1 MSAWWKVRWP
11 LPAGGAGGGGTVSR
25 WPGRGGLPP
34 GRNVP
39 RWLGHRFRWLVR
51 RARGL
56 ERDRGS
62 SAIELAILA
71 PALLILTLLVVQWA
85 LWFQA
90 RQVALNVAQQGA
102 RYARA
107 QQAGWP
113 QQAVTQAEAFYVQ
126 IHTRVLSNPQVNVSP
141 DGGAPEQVSV
151 TVTGDVPSLIPG
163 MSKLTVS
170 ETSGGDVECFRT
182 PQSAGQQCG

>member
-1 MSAWWKVRWP
+1 M
-11 LPAGGAGGGGTVSR
+11 LSR
-25 WPGRGGLPP
+25 
-34 GRNVP
+34 
-39 RWLGHRFRWLVR
+39 
-51 RARGL
+51 
-56 ERDRGS
+56 DSGS

-71 PALLILTLLVVQWA
+71 PALLILTMLVIQWA

-113 QQAVTQAEAFYVQ
+113 QQTVSEADALYNQ
-126 IHTRVLSNPQVNVSP
+126 IHTSVLSHPKVTVTP
-141 DGGAPEQVSV
+141 DGGTPEQVYV
-151 TVTGDVPSLIPG
+151 TVTGSVPSLIPG
-163 MSKLTVS
+163 MPRLTVR

-182 PQSAGQQCG
+182 PQSEGQRCG

>member
-1 MSAWWKVRWP
+1 
-11 LPAGGAGGGGTVSR
+11 VSR
-25 WPGRGGLPP
+25 ALSR
-34 GRNVP
+34 R
-39 RWLGHRFRWLVR
+39 VR
-51 RARGL
+51 ALAR
-56 ERDRGS
+56 DDGS

-71 PALLILTLLVVQWA
+71 PALLILTMLVIQWA

-107 QQAGWP
+107 QQAGWA
-113 QQAVTQAEAFYVQ
+113 QQAVSEADAFYTQ
-126 IHTRVLSNPQVNVSP
+126 IHTKVLSHPQVTVSP
-141 DGGAPEQVSV
+141 DSGAPEQVYV

-163 MSKLTVS
+163 LVKLTVR

-182 PQSAGQQCG
+182 PESQGQQCG

>member
-1 MSAWWKVRWP
+1 
-11 LPAGGAGGGGTVSR
+11 
-25 WPGRGGLPP
+25 
-34 GRNVP
+34 VP
-39 RWLGHRFRWLVR
+39 RWLAR

-56 ERDRGS
+56 ARDDGS

-71 PALLILTLLVVQWA
+71 PALLILTLLVIQWA

-107 QQAGWP
+107 QQAGWA
-113 QQAVTQAEAFYVQ
+113 QQAVSQADAFYTQ
-126 IHTRVLSNPQVNVSP
+126 IHTSVLSNPHVSVTP
-141 DGGAPEQVSV
+141 NGGAPEQVYV
-151 TVTGDVPSLIPG
+151 TVTGSVPSLIPG
-163 MSKLTVS
+163 LSKLTVR

-182 PQSAGQQCG
+182 PQSQGQQCG